1 MKNSIKKFF
10 KKIFNSNTGYF
21 IESITYVYN
30 DRIEIGY
37 VLYRGYIMFGI
48 SGHTR
53 INVYVNKIDAES
65 DMKKLSET
73 K

>member
-1 MKNSIKKFF
+1 
-10 KKIFNSNTGYF
+10 
-21 IESITYVYN
+21 
-30 DRIEIGY
+30 
-37 VLYRGYIMFGI
+37 MFGI